1 MNAARGGRGEAGGL
15 GSLQYVH
22 NTPVDCK
29 VRCSEFMQ
37 FAEVENLHDFYS
49 SEQRFI
55 HTQDQRGF
63 YIVYDAA
70 LKDLEELSNELLLV
84 GSHFIRTNRI
94 RGAGKTEERSTADV
108 NTWAGKDIDRA
119 AVLLDLWTCETE
131 FLESKVQ
138 LLNCYYE
145 AYQHAAGTEESFSLA
160 RVITDIM
167 HRRPQLDLDHGYFVD
182 TYRAEISCLQNHRQ
196 LIRDVLDNQ
205 IKTQRQYLDRIW
217 RDDRKGSF
225 SDYGLPPNYAPKH
238 LVSLG
243 GSSPA
248 LMSVF
253 LLEVHPSLCLAS
265 AVYQALTRAHAELCQ
280 LHRATSVADKL
291 HLQQKLLRQ
300 ALHSWNSLPSAG
312 ASYSSQIQKDLF
324 SDVFVDDP
332 VLVQKLGL
340 SVVKRAE
347 EKDMKQGR
355 EKQLLAVETF
365 IQLLEL
371 VTVRHRLLE
380 AASETAHL
388 AQEAFLSSGDVAS
401 YHSVSD
407 NMATALPLLSDSI
420 QTDVF
425 GLTLP
430 VPQPLEAQSSQA
442 QTMYPWR
449 SFMACHGLM
458 PLHVWDVPP
467 VEYCM
472 QLCLSGL
479 SDRSRLQANAAMLGV
494 SLLME
499 DVLNGGGEAQPVRL
513 HGNKDDLRHDTKPN
527 EVKDE
532 LQINHWQQSCTEAEE
547 EKTDS
552 FPPLQDPIR
561 IQSVLKGFLLLMKQ
575 LEVFKESWARR
586 RLGTD
591 VFRSP
596 AAYQTFVKLYR
607 AEVFDPSMR
616 ALAQQRGKKLDY
628 EASISASRSLLPP
641 PGASEVDVKT
651 WQLHLLLEAS
661 ECDMIRAVQKKIHR
675 ETTLVLSEKTRQ
687 DARLPTELWKK
698 TPLKHSLSPERPQM
712 VETFVQQLMNG
723 AEQEDGELKLS
734 EDHLHQCLTHLGS
747 SVMDRERRCFL
758 LYSQFY
764 EQILQQ
770 QTELLYQREQDL
782 KSFRDIQTNNSHKEV
797 ADLCRGMMLEVSGL
811 QARVAQLE
819 EEKKTLEEQLSL
831 KFRERYNPLVR
842 HLYSTCIQLKAGL
855 DEYHQQIEQEVSA
868 MVNRT
873 RAEGVDRIVKLKKN
887 YGCTKDHNELV
898 LTQLKKEEVHELR
911 AENSRL
917 EALICKLKA
926 LSCWRQTVD
935 QEKLHRQLLQTQQR
949 EVMSRS
955 EALRVKLISEEKVVL
970 LQEELDVSRQV
981 LARCQDECSSTKK
994 LLGRK
999 TEELQVARHQSAQE
1013 ARSRKELDRYRAE
1026 SLERMRADVDDRD
1039 RQLTALGEQL
1049 DRGSRMNRL
1058 ERQRSAKE
1066 IQQVRGRL
1074 QHERSLKQEAFQQV
1088 DKLQHQVEA
1097 ALSRGTS
1104 TTGQSRTYYTL
1115 SVSRLSTTSP
1125 SAGPH
1130 RTGRQQSALQP
1141 GSFTNYT
1148 TLQDCTTEPRH
1159 RRAETAGSRSNTR
1172 IDRPKADSSRLR
1184 VLTADVLLPDL

>member
-1 MNAARGGRGEAGGL
+1 MLLSHHFLILIVSTSATVL
-15 GSLQYVH
+15 PLCCLQ
-22 NTPVDCK
+22 T
-29 VRCSEFMQ
+29 CSESLHHTLQ
-37 FAEVENLHDFYS
+37 IVSALHDITSYLLSFS
-49 SEQRFI
+49 RLGNRDDSCSWRTEPGVTHLAADWGGSEGIGSELQEIQRQVDRLSDCSLRSVGRLLQLRRQVVLLQF
-55 HTQDQRGF
+55 
-63 YIVYDAA
+63 DAA
-70 LKDLEELSNELLLV
+70 VRN
-84 GSHFIRTNRI
+84 
-94 RGAGKTEERSTADV
+94 
-108 NTWAGKDIDRA
+108 
-119 AVLLDLWTCETE
+119 
-131 FLESKVQ
+131 
-138 LLNCYYE
+138 
-145 AYQHAAGTEESFSLA
+145 
-160 RVITDIM
+160 
-167 HRRPQLDLDHGYFVD
+167 
-182 TYRAEISCLQNHRQ
+182 
-196 LIRDVLDNQ
+196 LIR
-205 IKTQRQYLDRIW
+205 
-217 RDDRKGSF
+217 
-225 SDYGLPPNYAPKH
+225 
-238 LVSLG
+238 
-243 GSSPA
+243 
-248 LMSVF
+248 
-253 LLEVHPSLCLAS
+253 
-265 AVYQALTRAHAELCQ
+265 
-280 LHRATSVADKL
+280 
-291 HLQQKLLRQ
+291 
-300 ALHSWNSLPSAG
+300 
-312 ASYSSQIQKDLF
+312 
-324 SDVFVDDP
+324 
-332 VLVQKLGL
+332 
-340 SVVKRAE
+340 
-347 EKDMKQGR
+347 
-355 EKQLLAVETF
+355 
-365 IQLLEL
+365 
-371 VTVRHRLLE
+371 
-380 AASETAHL
+380 
-388 AQEAFLSSGDVAS
+388 EAFLSSGDVAS

-472 QLCLSGL
+472 QVQHLTCCLTCL
-479 SDRSRLQANAAMLGV
+479 VYLWKCLLVTLVQNKVYLQAMLLRE
-494 SLLME
+494 LL
-499 DVLNGGGEAQPVRL
+499 RII
-513 HGNKDDLRHDTKPN
+513 HK
-527 EVKDE
+527 
-532 LQINHWQQSCTEAEE
+532 AEE

-687 DARLPTELWKK
+687 DARLPTGTKK
-698 TPLKHSLSPERPQM
+698 QEVNLSPERPQM

-770 QTELLYQREQDL
+770 QTELLYQREQVQQPA
-782 KSFRDIQTNNSHKEV
+782 IQTP
-797 ADLCRGMMLEVSGL
+797 L
-811 QARVAQLE
+811 Q
-819 EEKKTLEEQLSL
+819 TL
-831 KFRERYNPLVR
+831 FCH
-842 HLYSTCIQLKAGL
+842 HLQAGL

-898 LTQLKKEEVHELR
+898 LTQ

-935 QEKLHRQLLQTQQR
+935 QEKLHRQLLQTQQVR
-949 EVMSRS
+949 FVFLLNISRVILNIKQC
-955 EALRVKLISEEKVVL
+955 AGIFVL
-970 LQEELDVSRQV
+970 LLHIYSP
-981 LARCQDECSSTKK
+981 
-994 LLGRK
+994 
-999 TEELQVARHQSAQE
+999 
-1013 ARSRKELDRYRAE
+1013 RKELDRYRAE

-1066 IQQVRGRL
+1066 IQQVC
-1074 QHERSLKQEAFQQV
+1074 
-1088 DKLQHQVEA
+1088 
-1097 ALSRGTS
+1097 
-1104 TTGQSRTYYTL
+1104 TL
-1115 SVSRLSTTSP
+1115 SSV
-1125 SAGPH
+1125 
-1130 RTGRQQSALQP
+1130 
-1141 GSFTNYT
+1141 
-1148 TLQDCTTEPRH
+1148 DCVCYAPITKDH
-1159 RRAETAGSRSNTR
+1159 
-1172 IDRPKADSSRLR
+1172 K
-1184 VLTADVLLPDL
+1184 

>member
-1 MNAARGGRGEAGGL
+1 MFKTL
-15 GSLQYVH
+15 DSLHHTLQIV
-22 NTPVDCK
+22 
-29 VRCSEFMQ
+29 S
-37 FAEVENLHDFYS
+37 ALHDITSYLLSFS
-49 SEQRFI
+49 RLGNRDDSCSWRTEPGVTHLAADWGGSEGIGSELQEIQRQVDRLSDCSLRSVGRLLQLRRQVVLLQF
-55 HTQDQRGF
+55 
-63 YIVYDAA
+63 DAA
-70 LKDLEELSNELLLV
+70 VRN
-84 GSHFIRTNRI
+84 
-94 RGAGKTEERSTADV
+94 
-108 NTWAGKDIDRA
+108 
-119 AVLLDLWTCETE
+119 
-131 FLESKVQ
+131 
-138 LLNCYYE
+138 
-145 AYQHAAGTEESFSLA
+145 
-160 RVITDIM
+160 
-167 HRRPQLDLDHGYFVD
+167 
-182 TYRAEISCLQNHRQ
+182 
-196 LIRDVLDNQ
+196 LIR
-205 IKTQRQYLDRIW
+205 
-217 RDDRKGSF
+217 
-225 SDYGLPPNYAPKH
+225 
-238 LVSLG
+238 
-243 GSSPA
+243 
-248 LMSVF
+248 
-253 LLEVHPSLCLAS
+253 
-265 AVYQALTRAHAELCQ
+265 
-280 LHRATSVADKL
+280 
-291 HLQQKLLRQ
+291 
-300 ALHSWNSLPSAG
+300 
-312 ASYSSQIQKDLF
+312 
-324 SDVFVDDP
+324 
-332 VLVQKLGL
+332 
-340 SVVKRAE
+340 
-347 EKDMKQGR
+347 
-355 EKQLLAVETF
+355 
-365 IQLLEL
+365 
-371 VTVRHRLLE
+371 
-380 AASETAHL
+380 
-388 AQEAFLSSGDVAS
+388 EAFLSSGDVAS

-499 DVLNGGGEAQPVRL
+499 DVLNGGGEAQPV
-513 HGNKDDLRHDTKPN
+513 
-527 EVKDE
+527 
-532 LQINHWQQSCTEAEE
+532 QAEE

-591 VFRSP
+591 VFR
-596 AAYQTFVKLYR
+596 T
-607 AEVFDPSMR
+607 EVFDPSMR

-723 AEQEDGELKLS
+723 AEQEDGEVGIIQNVKDKCATSKRSLS
-734 EDHLHQCLTHLGS
+734 TTMCSNCVPCALGS
-747 SVMDRERRCFL
+747 SQTL
-758 LYSQFY
+758 LLCRVSIPQ
-764 EQILQQ
+764 
-770 QTELLYQREQDL
+770 
-782 KSFRDIQTNNSHKEV
+782 V

-898 LTQLKKEEVHELR
+898 LTQLKVESRKDQTSE

-935 QEKLHRQLLQTQQR
+935 QEKLHRQLLQTQQVR
-949 EVMSRS
+949 FVFLLNISRVILNIKQC
-955 EALRVKLISEEKVVL
+955 AGIFVL
-970 LQEELDVSRQV
+970 LLHIYSPC
-981 LARCQDECSSTKK
+981 AHFFFFYCNIKFC
-994 LLGRK
+994 
-999 TEELQVARHQSAQE
+999 
-1013 ARSRKELDRYRAE
+1013 
-1026 SLERMRADVDDRD
+1026 
-1039 RQLTALGEQL
+1039 
-1049 DRGSRMNRL
+1049 
-1058 ERQRSAKE
+1058 
-1066 IQQVRGRL
+1066 
-1074 QHERSLKQEAFQQV
+1074 
-1088 DKLQHQVEA
+1088 
-1097 ALSRGTS
+1097 TS
-1104 TTGQSRTYYTL
+1104 M
-1115 SVSRLSTTSP
+1115 
-1125 SAGPH
+1125 
-1130 RTGRQQSALQP
+1130 
-1141 GSFTNYT
+1141 
-1148 TLQDCTTEPRH
+1148 
-1159 RRAETAGSRSNTR
+1159 ETAK
-1172 IDRPKADSSRLR
+1172 P
-1184 VLTADVLLPDL
+1184 